1 MNRRDIACAVL
12 FVTGLVLTPHDGVAQ
27 TTVIARTIEFDVNLS
42 NYTAKLPDR
51 VTDVVTRA
59 QFDVIWMNGNNAV
72 VLTVDIG
79 KPPATPSGHVGP
91 IFVPQLGALRHHE
104 RYRATVTLIGPNG
117 TATSAP
123 SPSFVLTDRTPTAIA
138 PIRLN
143 DITIK

>member
-1 MNRRDIACAVL
+1 MNGRYIAWAVL
-12 FVTGLVLTPHDGVAQ
+12 FVTALLLTARGVAAQ
-27 TTVIARTIEFDVNLS
+27 TVVTARTIEFDVDLN
-42 NYTAKLPDR
+42 NYAAKLSDL

-59 QFDVIWMNGNNAV
+59 QLDVIWMNGNNAA

-79 KPPATPSGHVGP
+79 KPPASASGHVGP

-123 SPSFVLTDRTPTAIA
+123 SGTFVLTDRTPAPVA
-138 PIRLN
+138 PIRLD
-143 DITIK
+143 DIIIR

>member
-12 FVTGLVLTPHDGVAQ
+12 FLTSLLLAPRDVVAQ
-27 TTVIARTIEFDVNLS
+27 TIVTARTIEFDVNVS
-42 NYTAKLPDR
+42 NYMAKLSDR
-51 VTDVVTRA
+51 ATDVVTRA

-79 KPPATPSGHVGP
+79 KPPASPSGHVGP
-91 IFVPQLGALRHHE
+91 IFVPQLGTLRHHE

-123 SPSFVLTDRTPTAIA
+123 SANFVLTDSTPAALA

-143 DITIK
+143 DITI